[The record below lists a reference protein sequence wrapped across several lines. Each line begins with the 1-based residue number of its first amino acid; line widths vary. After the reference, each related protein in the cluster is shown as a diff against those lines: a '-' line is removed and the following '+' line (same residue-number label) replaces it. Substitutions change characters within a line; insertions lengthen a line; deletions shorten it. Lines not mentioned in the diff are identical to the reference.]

1 MNCPN
6 NHGEMRVLRMPERLE
21 FRGETIN
28 FVGEHFICPVC
39 KIKVDNL
46 TQAAI
51 NQKAISDAYRKT
63 VSLLTGAEIIEGRKK
78 LGWTQ
83 EHLAKVMNVSVR
95 SGKRWEKGQI
105 QTKVMDNSLR
115 RALRGDGATYD
126 PHTGGRPFSLCRT
139 KLVLNHFGEKLKRD
153 PLPARDRLLYSAKYL
168 WYADMIAYRETG
180 QSMTGAT
187 YAALPHGPQLNNYKE
202 LVDLIRKSDES
213 EAERLTEQEV
223 RIINKIA
230 KAFPTN
236 RLVYEAAHKE
246 NVWQDKPVGSLI
258 PYTEADRIMGIR

>member
-1 MNCPN
+1 MKLS
-6 NHGEMRVLRMPERLE
+6 RVPESLE
-21 FRGETIN
+21 FRGEHVN
-28 FVGEHFICPVC
+28 FVGEHFICPAC
-39 KIKVDNL
+39 NIKVDDL

-63 VSLLTGAEIIEGRKK
+63 VGLLTGAEIIEGRKK

-83 EHLAKVMNVSVR
+83 EHLAGVMNVSVI
-95 SGKRWEKGQI
+95 SVKRWEKGQI
-105 QTKVMDNSLR
+105 QTKVMDDSLR
-115 RALRGDGATYD
+115 RALRGDGAACD

-153 PLPARDRLLYSAKYL
+153 PLPARNRLLYSAKYL
-168 WYADMIAYRETG
+168 WFADMIAYKETG

-202 LVDLIRKSDES
+202 LVDLIRKSDAS

-236 RLVYEAAHKE
+236 QSVYEAAHKE
-246 NVWQDKPVGSLI
+246 KVWQDKPVGSLI
-258 PYTEADRIMGIR
+258 PYTDADLVVSIK

>member
-1 MNCPN
+1 
-6 NHGEMRVLRMPERLE
+6 
-21 FRGETIN
+21 
-28 FVGEHFICPVC
+28 
-39 KIKVDNL
+39 
-46 TQAAI
+46 
-51 NQKAISDAYRKT
+51 
-63 VSLLTGAEIIEGRKK
+63 
-78 LGWTQ
+78 
-83 EHLAKVMNVSVR
+83 
-95 SGKRWEKGQI
+95 
-105 QTKVMDNSLR
+105 MDNSLR

-187 YAALPHGPQLNNYKE
+187 YAALPHGPQLHNYKE